1 MSASNKTVILA
12 FEILEILEN
21 HPDDIE
27 ADDID
32 DDNDDDDDDDNDDD
46 IDLDIEVD
54 DIEADVH

>member
-32 DDNDDDDDDDNDDD
+32 DDNDDDNDDD